1 MTDMMDF
8 DTEAFVPLMRDGLDP
23 VATLGTWRE
32 TEPVRKLQFPF
43 GISAWLVSGYDA
55 SKAVLAS
62 VDGYSNDF
70 TNLTAITGGVAAPED
85 QDPGGLGMADPP
97 KHTRLRK
104 LLTPEFTMRRLQR
117 LIPRIEQIVA
127 ARLDAMADA
136 GSPVDLVA
144 LFAMPVPSLVICE
157 LLDVPY
163 PDREDFQRLSGS
175 RFELFGGAGTGLD
188 AISESLEFMSEL
200 VARQRVEPGDGL
212 IGMIIRDHG
221 DEITDK
227 ELAGLADGVLIGG
240 HETTAS
246 MIALGAIML
255 LQNSDFAD
263 LMRAGGEPVAPAV
276 EEMLRYLTVVQMAF
290 PRFARRDVEVGG
302 QQIKAGEMVLCS
314 LSGANRDPV
323 LGAAME
329 AFDAGRAINPHLAF
343 GYGVHRCVGAELA
356 KIELRIAYPALLQRF
371 PTLRMEIPMEEL
383 EFRPFSLV
391 YGTDQL
397 PVAW

>member
-8 DTEAFVPLMRDGLDP
+8 DTEAFVPLMREGLDP
-23 VATLGTWRE
+23 VARLGEWRS

-62 VDGYSNDF
+62 RDGYSNDF
-70 TNLTAITGGVAAPED
+70 TNLTAITGGVAPED

-104 LLTPEFTMRRLQR
+104 LVSPEFTVRRLQR

-127 ARLDAMADA
+127 DRLDAMAEA

-188 AISESLEFMSEL
+188 AISESLAFMAEL

-212 IGMIIRDHG
+212 LGMIIREHG
-221 DEITDK
+221 DEITDQ

-246 MIALGAIML
+246 MIALGAILL
-255 LQNSDFAD
+255 LQNPEFAAV
-263 LMRAGGEPVAPAV
+263 MRAGGEPVAPAV

-290 PRFARRDVEVGG
+290 PRFARQDVEIGG

-329 AFDAGRAINPHLAF
+329 AFDAGRPISPHLAF
-343 GYGVHRCVGAELA
+343 GYGMHRCVGAELA
-356 KIELRIAYPALLQRF
+356 KIELQIAYPALLQRF
-371 PTLRMEIPMEEL
+371 PTLRLEVPMEQL

-391 YGTDQL
+391 YGVDQL
-397 PVAW
+397 QVAW